1 MVVCGWVAVVW
12 GWVGGEGLAS
22 GRRWEWWVWL
32 AVCVGVGLGRR
43 LGTGCVWDDG
53 SLFVR

>member
-1 MVVCGWVAVVW
+1 MVVCGWVVVVW